1 MRDSASSETL
11 SSWVDACVLL
21 NTLAHMIVVVRA
33 GVGVFVFHREL
44 STSSSRFCWQRAL
57 CQGRESHS
65 RIKEVKEQEGR
76 TRKNPRKNTEVRK
89 KGKRR
94 REKRKARRAGP
105 PLTHPKSRSPAPGG
119 CILIASIPD
128 TSN

>member
-44 STSSSRFCWQRAL
+44 SMYSSWFCQQRAL

-76 TRKNPRKNTEVRK
+76 TRKNPRQKTESGKKEKEEGR
-89 KGKRR
+89 KGKQEEQGHPLHTLTPDRPP
-94 REKRKARRAGP
+94 RA
-105 PLTHPKSRSPAPGG
+105 A
-119 CILIASIPD
+119 AY
-128 TSN
+128 